1 MSDIPEKEIPLVRA
15 LANADRPQAT
25 PLEVFKLA
33 RKMWLAGKRISIG
46 DLANTVGVSRVTLY
60 RWVGSKERLIE
71 EILWSFAKPAFETA
85 ISETPG
91 NGLDH
96 VVETHRRFML
106 DMVGFEPMRRFVQD
120 NPTAAIRIQTN
131 DPTSA
136 HGRLIEVVSAHLAAQ
151 AAAGHLTL
159 QIPAEELAELITF
172 TNGALVCS
180 ALVGGRDPAPA
191 IEQAS
196 IITRLLLL
204 GELKE
209 RHTPTKKKKRR
220 S

>member
-1 MSDIPEKEIPLVRA
+1 MSDPSDKEIPLVRA

-71 EILWSFAKPAFETA
+71 EILWSFAKPTFERA
-85 ISETPG
+85 IKETPG
-91 NGLDH
+91 KGVDH
-96 VVETHRRFML
+96 VVAAHCRFMT
-106 DMVGFEPMRRFVQD
+106 DMVSFEPMRRFVHE
-120 NPTAAIRIQTN
+120 NPTVAIRINTN

-136 HGRLIEVVSAHLAAQ
+136 HGRLIEACSVHLAAQ

-159 QIPAEELAELITF
+159 QIPAEELAEMIIF
-172 TNGALVCS
+172 TNGALVYS

-209 RHTPTKKKKRR
+209 RSGLKKKNK
-220 S
+220 